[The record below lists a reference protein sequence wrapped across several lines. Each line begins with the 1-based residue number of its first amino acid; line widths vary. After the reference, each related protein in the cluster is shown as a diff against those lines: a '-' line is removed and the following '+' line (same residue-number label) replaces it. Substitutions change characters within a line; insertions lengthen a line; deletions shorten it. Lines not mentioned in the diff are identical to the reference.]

1 MVSSTL
7 PFCSVMQELTYDYG
21 YVVGGVEGKYME
33 CHCGAAACRGRLL

>member
-1 MVSSTL
+1 CTVL
-7 PFCSVMQELTYDYG
+7 QELTYDYG